1 MALTLKLGRDI
12 TRFIDDETFPFKA
25 TVCIGE
31 KRIVCSGV
39 VLAEHSHALEM
50 KMREDNGILLFEEM
64 VDVHGSDEILLQ
76 CIRYLHGAPL
86 ELNFENVEVI
96 VKFASWYGVSA
107 LFSCCVDW
115 FKTEIPRSESV
126 QATLKGIMKLLKI
139 SNCLPYSD
147 SAVLKD
153 LAHKLVW
160 VHRSEKFWT
169 EMVHHVDFW
178 ITGFDIIQIVK
189 NSPETHGRSI
199 VVKWTSLS
207 MDNKNFVLSNHASL
221 DFYALFPNEE
231 DFSSFISLIMS
242 DEISMSS
249 KKVKTLLD
257 VHKEYYKRRTE
268 SLLHG
273 QSSVQQINN
282 SRLLDDLKSS
292 NSSVDESASYAKG
305 AVEDIMSGTTEQ
317 RGKFQ
322 TVDSKT
328 VDGVS
333 FPFCQ
338 DKSYLEVR
346 NLPPGTREDDLWI
359 VFKDKEGLESID
371 IIAPL
376 YDFAI
381 LTLKDDLSVK
391 RLIQSSYRQLT
402 LNGNKLD
409 LQPCSANHYD
419 RVLYI
424 GNIPHEFDKKELN
437 QLLSRFGRLTEFYIP
452 GNQLDSRCKSCYAF
466 VNYRDFA
473 SATGLINASRHKGCF
488 YRGNKLVIEFKKTK
502 YYRDHQKGKLYRHIV
517 ATELPKGKDYC
528 ELARQS

>member
-1 MALTLKLGRDI
+1 MALTLKLARDV

-25 TVCIGE
+25 TVCIGK

-39 VLAEHSHALEM
+39 ALAEHSHALEM
-50 KMREDNGILLFEEM
+50 KMREDNGMLLFEEM
-64 VDVHGSDEILLQ
+64 VDVPGSDEILLQ

-86 ELNFENVEVI
+86 ELNFDNVEVI

-160 VHRSEKFWT
+160 VHQSDQFWT
-169 EMVHHVDFW
+169 EMVHHVDVW
-178 ITGFDIIQIVK
+178 ITGFDIIQFAK
-189 NSPETHGRSI
+189 NSPGTHGRSI
-199 VVKWTSLS
+199 VVKWASLS
-207 MDNKNFVLSNHASL
+207 MDNKNFVLNNHASL
-221 DFYALFPNEE
+221 DFHALFPNEE

-242 DEISMSS
+242 DEMSISS

-257 VHKEYYKRRTE
+257 VHKKYYKRRTE

-273 QSSVQQINN
+273 QSSVPQLDN
-282 SRLLDDLKSS
+282 SRLFDDIKSS
-292 NSSVDESASYAKG
+292 NSSVAHKSASDAKG
-305 AVEDIMSGTTEQ
+305 AVEDIISHTGGQ
-317 RGKFQ
+317 RGVFQ

-328 VDGVS
+328 VDAVS

-338 DKSYLEVR
+338 DKSYLEVS
-346 NLPPGTREDDLWI
+346 NLPRGTREDDLWI

-381 LTLKDDLSVK
+381 LTLKDDFSVK

-409 LQPCSANHYD
+409 LRPCSANHYE

-424 GNIPHEFDKKELN
+424 GNIPYEFDEKELK
-437 QLLSRFGRLTEFYIP
+437 QLFSRFGKLTEFYIP
-452 GNQLDSRCKSCYAF
+452 GNQLDGRCKSCYAF
-466 VNYRDFA
+466 VTYQNFA
-473 SATGLINASRHKGCF
+473 SATDLINASRHKGCF
-488 YRGNKLVIEFKKTK
+488 YRGKKLVIEFKKTNNAHW
-502 YYRDHQKGKLYRHIV
+502 YQGHQK
-517 ATELPKGKDYC
+517 
-528 ELARQS
+528 